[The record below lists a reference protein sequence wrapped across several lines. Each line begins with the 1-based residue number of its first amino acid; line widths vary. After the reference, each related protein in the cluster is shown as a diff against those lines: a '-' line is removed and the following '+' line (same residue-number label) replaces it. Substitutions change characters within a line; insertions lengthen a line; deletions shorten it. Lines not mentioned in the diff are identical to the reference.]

1 MAFCSQHG
9 KLIFIQTFNI
19 KHLFLKLLMLL
30 LNYERLY
37 TRSQEEKMR
46 LKHLYFIK
54 SGAQKKLYE
63 YYTFARDEEF
73 LLLLGSKFCLRNVKL
88 NRFSVSP

>member
-30 LNYERLY
+30 LDFERLY
-37 TRSQEEKMR
+37 IYQESGRENEIKAS
-46 LKHLYFIK
+46 LLYKIWGTEEVFSNPCLHVRK
-54 SGAQKKLYE
+54 S
-63 YYTFARDEEF
+63 
-73 LLLLGSKFCLRNVKL
+73 SCC
-88 NRFSVSP
+88 FSEVNSVCEM

>member
-30 LNYERLY
+30 IDFERLH
-37 TRSQEEKMR
+37 QESRRENE
-46 LKHLYFIK
+46 IK
-54 SGAQKKLYE
+54 ASLLFKIWGTEEVVRE
-63 YYTFARDEEF
+63 Y
-73 LLLLGSKFCLRNVKL
+73 
-88 NRFSVSP
+88 

>member
-19 KHLFLKLLMLL
+19 KHLFLKLLMLDF
-30 LNYERLY
+30 ERLY

-54 SGAQKKLYE
+54 SGAQKKL
-63 YYTFARDEEF
+63 
-73 LLLLGSKFCLRNVKL
+73 
-88 NRFSVSP
+88 